1 MKVGG
6 SEDGIIFFRS
16 GNTEYIAKLIAGGLS
31 DECMD
36 LFDRIR
42 SNDKSPLYSEW
53 SCQEK
58 CSLKTYELK
67 ILESK

>member
-1 MKVGG
+1 VKVGG

-36 LFDRIR
+36 LFDRLVLCI
-42 SNDKSPLYSEW
+42 
-53 SCQEK
+53 EK
-58 CSLKTYELK
+58 
-67 ILESK
+67 